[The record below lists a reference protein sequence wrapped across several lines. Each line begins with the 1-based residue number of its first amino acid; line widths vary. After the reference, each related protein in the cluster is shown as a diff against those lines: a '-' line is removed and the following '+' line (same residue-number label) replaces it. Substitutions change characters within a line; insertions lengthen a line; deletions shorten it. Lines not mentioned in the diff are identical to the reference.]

1 MKQDKLF
8 RVQGDMKKDMQA
20 QLARVLDAQ
29 QSSQEALL
37 AALAARPAA
46 PVPVAP
52 MVGAGAQGGAT
63 AVMLLM
69 AAQKARARLVS
80 QCHAFCTPGL
90 VTCSSHVSSCR
101 LWTYQVHE
109 GLAGT

>member
-1 MKQDKLF
+1 MRGTQVAMKQEKLF

-37 AALAARPAA
+37 TALAARPGA

-52 MVGAGAQGGAT
+52 MVGSSAQGGAT

-69 AAQKARARLVS
+69 AAQKV
-80 QCHAFCTPGL
+80 
-90 VTCSSHVSSCR
+90 
-101 LWTYQVHE
+101 
-109 GLAGT
+109 